1 MSFVSG
7 IIGGLLNSSAAGKAA
22 NAGVKGAQD
31 AQALEKT
38 NQTDAQNFQNGVW
51 SGTQTAEQPYQQVG
65 QTSANNL
72 NNLLSKGFTAP
83 TLQDAENTP
92 GYQFQVQQ
100 GTRAINQNAAANGT
114 LMSGNTG
121 TALEN
126 YGQNLAQTAYQQD
139 YNNALNTYNTNYQS
153 LLGGTQAGLSSTSQ
167 LGQFGQE
174 ASNTNANIDLTGGQ
188 QQAQQINNAAAAR
201 ASGYLGKAAGYNQAL
216 GGAAGGFGNTDFSGG
231 SSPLEMAGEFAGMI

>member
-1 MSFVSG
+1 MSFVSD
-7 IIGGLLNSSAAGKAA
+7 IAGGLLGASAAKNAA
-22 NAGVKGAQD
+22 SAERQGAENAQK
-31 AQALEKT
+31 LEKV
-38 NQTDAQNFQNGVW
+38 NQTDAQDFQKGVW

-92 GYQFQVQQ
+92 GYQFQLEQ
-100 GTRAINQNAAANGT
+100 GTRAINQNAAADGT
-114 LMSGNTG
+114 LMSGKTG

-139 YNNALNTYNTNYQS
+139 YSNALSTYNANYQS
-153 LLGGTQAGLSSTSQ
+153 LLGGTQTGLSSTSQ
-167 LGQFGQE
+167 LGQFGQD
-174 ASNTNANIDLTGGQ
+174 ASQNMTNIDLTGGE

-201 ASGYLGKAAGYNQAL
+201 ASGYLGAAAGFGKAL
-216 GGAAGGFGNTDFSGG
+216 GGVAGGFANMDFSGG
-231 SSPLEMAGEFAGMI
+231 SSPLEMGGQFLGL